1 VKFKL
6 DENMPRRAATLLSG
20 YGHEVATV
28 ADEGL
33 GGSEDPLVAQ
43 TAAQEGRMVVT
54 LDRRFADIRLYP
66 PGHHPGIIVLR
77 LPDQSSAIVLTALR
91 SFLEQHNVEDM
102 VGCIVVVE
110 PGLLRV
116 RRPAPESE

>member
-1 VKFKL
+1 MKFKL

-28 ADEGL
+28 ADESL

-77 LPDQSSAIVLTALR
+77 LPDQSSAIIPPATAPGAKKKRDMGFIAELKR
-91 SFLEQHNVEDM
+91 RNVFR
-102 VGCIVVVE
+102 VGI
-110 PGLLRV
+110 
-116 RRPAPESE
+116 A